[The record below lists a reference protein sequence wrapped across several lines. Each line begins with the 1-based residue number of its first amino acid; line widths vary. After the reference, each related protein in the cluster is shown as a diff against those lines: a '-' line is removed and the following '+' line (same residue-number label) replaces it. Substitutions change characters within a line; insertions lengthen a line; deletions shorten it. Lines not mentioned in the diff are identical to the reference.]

1 MPMGR
6 PIVVLLLAAVL
17 GLGAGC
23 SGDTV
28 AAPPAPPSATASPS
42 ASPSASSD
50 PKPES
55 AEEFIRRWVRAG
67 TAMQNSGRTA
77 AYRRLVAPCVSCE
90 GFADRVQRYY
100 RAGGFI
106 DTDGWV
112 VTSIAATDDGS
123 RRSPVFILAVV
134 SQPTQYRES
143 ASGGLKH
150 LPGGPTKFRVT
161 LQRRPQTWV
170 VSELFELPT

>member
-1 MPMGR
+1 MGR
-6 PIVVLLLAAVL
+6 PIVALLLAAVL
-17 GLGAGC
+17 ALGAGC

-28 AAPPAPPSATASPS
+28 AAPPVSPSVSPSATVSSSP
-42 ASPSASSD
+42 SSD

-77 AYRRLVAPCVSCE
+77 AYRRMVAPCVSCQ
-90 GFADRVQRYY
+90 GFADRVQSYY

-112 VTSIAATDDGS
+112 ITSIAATDEGS
-123 RRSPVFILAVV
+123 RRSPVFILDVD
-134 SQPTQYRES
+134 SQPTQYRET
-143 ASGGLKH
+143 ASGSLKH
-150 LPGGPTKFRVT
+150 LPGGPTSFRVT
-161 LQRRPQTWV
+161 LERRPQYWL